1 MKDKVEICIS
11 DNTSLY
17 NTKELVESYKEFTP
31 HITYFRWDKNMGAD
45 LNYLKVVE
53 IALGEYCWF
62 LGSDDI
68 LEHTAIK
75 IILKEIDKNPQINIF
90 CINFNAYD
98 INLQNKFIQKHSM
111 YKHKTNIIYRN
122 AYDCVKNIWSM
133 LGYLS
138 CLVFKKTL
146 WDKYAIEEK
155 FI

>member
-1 MKDKVEICIS
+1 
-11 DNTSLY
+11 
-17 NTKELVESYKEFTP
+17 
-31 HITYFRWDKNMGAD
+31 MGAD